1 MRAVS
6 EDLEVS
12 VKDQLVRLLG
22 SGPTLLT
29 SVEGLLHGEESRA
42 VRGVIAAYPELFDLF
57 ERGFPESGTKHL
69 WVRLKRVGNEP

>member
-1 MRAVS
+1 MS

-42 VRGVIAAYPELFDLF
+42 VRGVIAAYPELFDVF